1 MDPLRHKP
9 HLANKSSLNLQSHL
23 AMPPLSATNKFS
35 KVAIFC
41 PTGFLIS
48 KPLLSQQSQLIVGI
62 IIFLFVLFSKIN
74 TFLCELLETID
85 YSQKQVYLPSYRG
98 PRLAFDLHIH
108 HVCLLQQSFWLNI
121 RWVPLK
127 SYYWNVRKLL
137 ENNCSRLKLLSYTRS
152 AILPKMNSFA
162 CTFYGLCYSVYVFI
176 CL

>member
-1 MDPLRHKP
+1 MPNGISYFKAFTFSTKSAYCGDYYFPFRSFFE
-9 HLANKSSLNLQSHL
+9 NKY
-23 AMPPLSATNKFS
+23 
-35 KVAIFC
+35 
-41 PTGFLIS
+41 
-48 KPLLSQQSQLIVGI
+48 
-62 IIFLFVLFSKIN
+62 
-74 TFLCELLETID
+74 FLCELLETID

-108 HVCLLQQSFWLNI
+108 HVCLLQQSFWLDI